1 MARVLLTGA
10 SGFVGREVATQLVAA
25 GHEVHALGRRAPTV
39 SGVVH
44 HAVDLLAGA
53 PELRQ
58 VGATHLIHAAWYAEP
73 GKFWNAPENCDWV
86 AASLRLA
93 RTFADAGGHRMVVAG
108 SCAEYGWDR
117 PVFSE
122 ETLGP
127 PPQTLYGQA
136 KRSLF
141 ELMTAAAPLLGLS
154 LAWGRIFIPY
164 GAHEDARRL
173 LGTLIA
179 ARAEGRPAEF
189 STGEQIRDFIHV
201 ADVGAALV
209 RLIESGVA
217 GPVNIGSGV
226 GTSVQAFVEE
236 AATIAGYAHRIKLGA
251 RPMRADDPASLV
263 ADVTRLTDLIGF
275 RPRHTL
281 SSGLAEALGHDG

>member
-10 SGFVGREVATQLVAA
+10 SGFVGREVAARLLAA

-39 SGVVH
+39 TGVVH
-44 HAVDLLAGA
+44 RAVDLLAEI

-58 VGATHLIHAAWYAEP
+58 LGATHLIHAAWYAEP

-93 RTFADAGGHRMVVAG
+93 RAFAEAGGHRMVVAG

-122 ETLGP
+122 DTLGP

-141 ELMTAAAPLLGLS
+141 ELMSAAAPVLGLS
-154 LAWGRIFIPY
+154 LGWGRIFIPY
-164 GAHEDARRL
+164 GAREDSRRL

-179 ARAEGRPAEF
+179 ARADNRLAEF

-201 ADVGAALV
+201 TDVATALV
-209 RLIESGVA
+209 LLLESGVA
-217 GPVNIGSGV
+217 GPVNIGSGF
-226 GTSVQAFVEE
+226 GTSVHAFVEE
-236 AATIAGYAHRIKLGA
+236 AAMIAGYGHQVKLGA
-251 RPMRADDPASLV
+251 RPMRPDDPASLV
-263 ADVTRLTDLIGF
+263 ADTTRLTDMVGF
-275 RPRHTL
+275 RPRYTL